1 MVKLERSYPVS
12 APNVRSSLERAM
24 TIRTSLRILSAV
36 VFVLALGFASPR
48 GAGAQEFNC
57 SVTLDYRS
65 LSGSDFTFLED
76 LKDRVQEYINQNTWT
91 DDRFL
96 ETERIDCTIQVV
108 IEEATS
114 LTRFRARLI
123 LASRRPIYNT
133 TQYSTVVQFNDSNWQ
148 FNYAQGQPLVFDLET
163 YDPLTSV
170 LDFYAYV
177 MLGYDY
183 DTFEERGG
191 TKHFE
196 MARRIAERAQSQS
209 APGWSQ
215 IGDDRGRMNLIT
227 QILDPRF
234 RVLRTA
240 YFEYHYGGLDHF
252 VAKAETARASVL
264 AVLQRLEEFFDQVNR
279 QYAIDLFFSAK
290 SSELASVFQG
300 SPQSSAAYDLLT
312 ELDPAHTSDYQVL
325 VR

>member
-1 MVKLERSYPVS
+1 MIL
-12 APNVRSSLERAM
+12 
-24 TIRTSLRILSAV
+24 RTPHRLFAALIVAV
-36 VFVLALGFASPR
+36 LLGF
-48 GAGAQEFNC
+48 GAARPAAAQEFNC
-57 SVTLDYRS
+57 SVTVDYS
-65 LSGSDFTFLED
+65 NLAGSDFTFLGEM
-76 LKDRVQEYINQNTWT
+76 KDRIEEYFNQQVWT

-96 ETERIDCTIQVV
+96 ESERIECTAQV
-108 IEEATS
+108 IFEEAVS
-114 LTRFRARLI
+114 LTSFRARLI
-123 LASRRPIYNT
+123 VASRRPIYNT
-133 TQYSTVVQFNDSNWQ
+133 TQYSTVVQFNDSEWQ

-183 DTFEERGG
+183 DTFSELGG
-191 TKHFE
+191 TPHFDA
-196 MARRIAERAQSQS
+196 ARRIAERAQSQS

-215 IGDDRGRMNLIT
+215 IGSDRGRMKLIS

-234 RVLRTA
+234 RVLRKA
-240 YFEYHYGGLDHF
+240 YFDYHFAGLDHF
-252 VAKAETARASVL
+252 VTETQSARTSVFN
-264 AVLQRLEEFFDQVNR
+264 VLETLNDFFDEVSR

-300 SPQSSAAYDLLT
+300 SQLSSQAYDLLT
-312 ELDPAHTSDYQVL
+312 QLDPAHMSDYGVL